1 MAKKKIEFMETS
13 FRDGFQSV
21 LGARVATKDFLPALE
36 AAVDAGIQYFEA
48 GGGARFQSLFF
59 YCNESAFDMMDAF
72 RKTVGPDADLQTLAR
87 GINVVGLSQQPRDM
101 IDLHAK
107 IFKKHGI
114 TTIRNFD
121 ALNDLRNLKYSA
133 ERINA
138 HGLHHQIVITMM
150 DLPPGCEGAHDT
162 EYYLKTLRNIL
173 DSDVPYDSICF
184 KDASGTANPR
194 KVHETIKGARKMA
207 PEGTIMHLHTHD
219 TAGASVGQYMGAIE
233 GGIDR
238 IDLSMSPVS
247 GGTGQP
253 DILTMWHALK
263 GTDYTLDIDP
273 EKIIKTEEIFADCF
287 EDYFFPPESRMVSPL
302 IPFSPMPGGAL
313 TANTMM
319 MRDTGT
325 FHLFQDVIKEMSEVV
340 RLGGFGASVTPVS
353 QFYFQQAYLNVIEGK
368 WKKINPQ
375 YGNMVLGYFGKTPVE
390 PDPKVVKL
398 ASEQL
403 DKPPY
408 KDDPLDLLEP
418 GIPKAKEI
426 LKNNNI
432 LENEENLFIVASCE
446 EKGLDFLLGKGKNLI
461 RKKSQEVIK
470 DFPVN
475 AKNTAADRPLTT
487 TYETRDYSIT
497 VDGRIYQVQ
506 VNPHGTVSASP
517 VSENTLASKPTT
529 RVASAIEISAPTP
542 GNIVRIEITVGE
554 KIAKDQVLLLMEA
567 MKMESEIK
575 SSQSGIVQTIHVKP
589 GDTVQAGD
597 VLLTLGE

>member
-59 YCNESAFDMMDAF
+59 YCNESAFDMMDSF
-72 RKTVGPDADLQTLAR
+72 RKTAGTDADLQTLAR

-273 EKIIKTEEIFADCF
+273 EKIIKTEEIFAECF

-325 FHLFQDVIKEMSEVV
+325 CHLFQDVINEMSEVV

-426 LKNNNI
+426 LQNNNI

-475 AKNTAADRPLTT
+475 AKNTAAERPLTT

-506 VNPHGTVSASP
+506 VNPHGTVSASQ